1 MGIKGRIYSNDRK
14 YKKAENIDEIIKT
27 LEETGNLIGNISPQM
42 LNDRLVYLHDK
53 ILKVDK
59 ILEKYPNNKKSQKLK
74 QYKKELIERFSN
86 LSKVIIGAALKKYKT
101 FADKYN
107 DLYVECLT
115 EVLDSLFKKKKYDKN
130 KSLLSSYIFEISRQT
145 LVKETSKIVKEDNK
159 YILFFD

>member
-1 MGIKGRIYSNDRK
+1 
-14 YKKAENIDEIIKT
+14 
-27 LEETGNLIGNISPQM
+27 M

-130 KSLLSSYIFEISRQT
+130 KSLLSSYIFEISR
-145 LVKETSKIVKEDNK
+145 
-159 YILFFD
+159 